1 MNQLMLLREITALY
15 SEIGTEFIS
24 SICSRI
30 FGMFLF
36 KYYQHDH
43 IKDNEMPQAYIVQVR

>member
-1 MNQLMLLREITALY
+1 MLLREITALY